1 MHWAGWPFGSLFCLD
16 LVPYRNKRST
26 KRSTHSILKQFFS
39 MEPSKANTVGIVKNS
54 PSPRT
59 TRKTLK
65 FFRACSGL
73 FFPQNAEDNKPNYP
87 LLLELPYLRIKP
99 KTQSQQGKKWYPIW
113 GSRSSAVL
121 TYLAHTCIW
130 IIPTPPPHP
139 PPHVSRGKQKWIGT
153 TNARLFMSFL
163 LLTGAFMSFIKA
175 ILVSHVIN

>member
-99 KTQSQQGKKWYPIW
+99 KTQSQQGKTWYPIW

-130 IIPTPPPHP
+130 IIPPPPTPRVTWQAKMDWDDECQVIHEFSVVNRSF
-139 PPHVSRGKQKWIGT
+139 HVFHKSDSR
-153 TNARLFMSFL
+153 
-163 LLTGAFMSFIKA
+163 
-175 ILVSHVIN
+175 